1 MKSEDILW
9 CILLELTFLQTI
21 VEMKSNHL
29 VTLNPI
35 TDKKNLFQT
44 IVHGFLLERTDHAI
58 F

>member
-1 MKSEDILW
+1 M
-9 CILLELTFLQTI
+9 ELTFLETI

-35 TDKKNLFQT
+35 TDKMNLIRT
-44 IVHGFLLERTDHAI
+44 NVHGFLLERTDHAI